1 MSAAKWRRRKF
12 TPISLSSANLLL
24 VESNDV
30 PPLIAVQQVSRM
42 FLTASRSVTA
52 LDNVSFDIQAGN
64 FVAIV
69 GPSGCGKSTLLK
81 IISGLMPASYGTVAV
96 AGDRVESPLKN
107 VGMVFQAPVLL
118 KWRSVLGN
126 VLLPVEFAKLNVA
139 DYADK
144 ARALIK
150 LVGLEGF
157 EEMYPHEL
165 SGGMQQRASLC
176 RALVTDPQLLLMDEP
191 FGALDAMTRDEL
203 DMELL
208 RIWEGRKKTVLFV
221 THSIQEAVF
230 LSDLVFVMSARPGRL
245 LETIAIDLPRPR
257 TMEMMST
264 VKFGEYTL
272 SIRALLAS
280 AGGSASAAIGSTM

>member
-1 MSAAKWRRRKF
+1 
-12 TPISLSSANLLL
+12 
-24 VESNDV
+24 V
-30 PPLIAVQQVSRM
+30 PPLIAVDQVGKVFTSG
-42 FLTASRSVTA
+42 TKTVTA
-52 LDNVSFDIQAGN
+52 LESVSFAVQEGN
-64 FVAIV
+64 FVSIV

-81 IISGLMPASYGTVAV
+81 IISGLLPASSGKAAV
-96 AGDRVESPLKN
+96 NGNSIVGPLEN

-126 VLLPVEFAKLNVA
+126 ILLPVEFAKL
-139 DYADK
+139 DLPSHMEK

-191 FGALDAMTRDEL
+191 FGALDAMTRDEMDL
-203 DMELL
+203 ELL
-208 RIWEGRKKTVLFV
+208 RIWEERKKTVLFV

-245 LETIAIDLPRPR
+245 LEKIAVDLPRPR
-257 TMEMMST
+257 TLEMMSAAD
-264 VKFGEYTL
+264 FGEYTL
-272 SIRALLAS
+272 RIRALLADS
-280 AGGSASAAIGSTM
+280 SGSSVLSGGSTM

>member
-1 MSAAKWRRRKF
+1 M
-12 TPISLSSANLLL
+12 
-24 VESNDV
+24 
-30 PPLIAVQQVSRM
+30 PPLITVGEVSRT
-42 FLTASRSVTA
+42 FSSGAKTVTA
-52 LDNVSFDIQAGN
+52 LECIGFEVQAGN
-64 FVAIV
+64 FVALV

-81 IISGLMPASYGTVAV
+81 IISGLLPASSGTVTV
-96 AGDRVESPLKN
+96 HGKPVHSPLEN

-118 KWRSVLGN
+118 KWRTVLEN
-126 VLLPVEFAKLNVA
+126 ILLPVEFARL
-139 DYADK
+139 DLPSHIDK

-150 LVGLEGF
+150 LVGLGGF

-208 RIWEGRKKTVLFV
+208 RIWEERKKTVLFV

-230 LSDLVFVMSARPGRL
+230 LSDVVFVMSARPGRL
-245 LETIAIDLPRPR
+245 LEKITIELPRPR
-257 TMEMMST
+257 TLEIMST
-264 VKFGEYTL
+264 APFGQYTL
-272 SIRALLAS
+272 RIRALLSAASGAS
-280 AGGSASAAIGSTM
+280 ASVGSTM

>member
-1 MSAAKWRRRKF
+1 M
-12 TPISLSSANLLL
+12 
-24 VESNDV
+24 
-30 PPLIAVQQVSRM
+30 PPLIALDHVARVFSSG
-42 FLTASRSVTA
+42 AKPVTA
-52 LDNVSFDIQAGN
+52 LENVSFDVETGN
-64 FVAIV
+64 FVSIV

-81 IISGLMPASYGTVAV
+81 IISGLLPATSGKVSIGGKPV
-96 AGDRVESPLKN
+96 AGPLEN

-126 VLLPVEFAKLNVA
+126 ILLPVEFARFDLPSHVE
-139 DYADK
+139 K
-144 ARALIK
+144 ARALIR
-150 LVGLEGF
+150 LVGLDGF

-208 RIWEGRKKTVLFV
+208 RIWEERKKTVLFV

-230 LSDLVFVMSARPGRL
+230 LSDRVFVMSARPGRL
-245 LETIAIDLPRPR
+245 IERIAIELPRPR
-257 TMEMMST
+257 TLEMMSAAR
-264 VKFGEYTL
+264 FGEYTL
-272 SIRALLAS
+272 RIRALLA
-280 AGGSASAAIGSTM
+280 AASSNPASRVGSTM

>member
-1 MSAAKWRRRKF
+1 
-12 TPISLSSANLLL
+12 
-24 VESNDV
+24 V
-30 PPLIAVQQVSRM
+30 PPLITVADISRV
-42 FLTASRSVTA
+42 FTSGAKTVTA
-52 LDNVSFDIQAGN
+52 LEHVAFEIQTGN
-64 FVAIV
+64 FVSIV

-81 IISGLMPASYGTVAV
+81 IISGLLAPSTGTVALNGKPV
-96 AGDRVESPLKN
+96 RSPLEN

-118 KWRSVLGN
+118 KWRSVLDN
-126 VLLPVEFAKLNVA
+126 ILLPVEFAKLELSSHI
-139 DYADK
+139 DK

-157 EEMYPHEL
+157 EEMYPHQL

-208 RIWEGRKKTVLFV
+208 RIWEERKKTVLFV

-230 LSDLVFVMSARPGRL
+230 LSDMVFVMSARPGRL
-245 LETIAIDLPRPR
+245 LEKIPIDLPRPR
-257 TMEMMST
+257 TMEMMT
-264 VKFGEYTL
+264 YPKFGGYSL
-272 SIRALLAS
+272 QIRALLA
-280 AGGSASAAIGSTM
+280 GVTASKVGSTV

>member
-1 MSAAKWRRRKF
+1 M
-12 TPISLSSANLLL
+12 
-24 VESNDV
+24 
-30 PPLIAVQQVSRM
+30 PPLIAIEEVSRV
-42 FLTASRSVTA
+42 FTSGARTVIA
-52 LDNVSFDIQAGN
+52 LDNVSFEVQAGN
-64 FVAIV
+64 FVSIV

-81 IISGLMPASYGTVAV
+81 IISGLMPPSSGKVTVNSQAV
-96 AGDRVESPLKN
+96 HGPLEN

-126 VLLPVEFAKLNVA
+126 ILLPVEFAKLDVA
-139 DYADK
+139 DYTGQ
-144 ARALIK
+144 ARALIN

-191 FGALDAMTRDEL
+191 FGALDAMTRDDL
-203 DMELL
+203 DIELL
-208 RIWEGRKKTVLFV
+208 RIWEERKKTVLFV

-245 LETIAIDLPRPR
+245 IETIAVDLPRPR

-264 VKFGEYTL
+264 AKFGEYTL
-272 SIRALLAS
+272 KIRALRAARGAL
-280 AGGSASAAIGSTM
+280 GSKTGSTM

>member
-1 MSAAKWRRRKF
+1 
-12 TPISLSSANLLL
+12 
-24 VESNDV
+24 V
-30 PPLIAVQQVSRM
+30 PPLIAVEDVSRV
-42 FLTASRSVTA
+42 FTSGAKIVTA
-52 LDNVSFDIQAGN
+52 LEQVSFEIHAGN
-64 FVAIV
+64 FVSIV

-81 IISGLMPASYGTVAV
+81 IISGLLAASSGAVAV
-96 AGDRVESPLKN
+96 NGTRVKRPLEN

-126 VLLPVEFAKLNVA
+126 ILLPVEFARLDVA
-139 DYADK
+139 DHVDK

-165 SGGMQQRASLC
+165 SGGMQQRVSLC

-208 RIWEGRKKTVLFV
+208 RIWEERKKTVLFV

-230 LSDLVFVMSARPGRL
+230 LSDAVVVMSARPGRL
-245 LETIAIDLPRPR
+245 LEKMLIDLPRPR
-257 TMEMMST
+257 TMEMMSA

-272 SIRALLAS
+272 KIRALLAA
-280 AGGSASAAIGSTM
+280 AGAAVASPTGSTM

>member
-1 MSAAKWRRRKF
+1 
-12 TPISLSSANLLL
+12 
-24 VESNDV
+24 V
-30 PPLIAVQQVSRM
+30 PPLIVVEGVCRVFTSGARM
-42 FLTASRSVTA
+42 VTA
-52 LDNVSFDIQAGN
+52 LENVSFEIQSGN
-64 FVAIV
+64 FVSIV

-81 IISGLMPASYGTVAV
+81 IVSGLLAPSSGIASV
-96 AGDRVESPLKN
+96 AGKHVDSPLEN

-118 KWRSVLGN
+118 KWRTVLGN
-126 VLLPVEFAKLNVA
+126 VMLPVEFARLDVA
-139 DYADK
+139 SYSDK

-150 LVGLEGF
+150 LVGLESF

-203 DMELL
+203 DLELL
-208 RIWEGRKKTVLFV
+208 RIWEERKKTVLFV

-230 LSDLVFVMSARPGRL
+230 LSDRVFVMSARPGRL
-245 LETIAIDLPRPR
+245 LEKIDIALPRPR

-264 VKFGEYTL
+264 ASFGAYTL
-272 SIRALLAS
+272 KIRALLTG
-280 AGGSASAAIGSTM
+280 AGSQSVPSGSTA